1 MGILLISNKLKERHE
16 VDSLK
21 QAQTVNLSE
30 ELETREGVT
39 TIRIEPHQEFK
50 ITTGQKERAFQ
61 GPAVI
66 LVNQD

>member
-1 MGILLISNKLKERHE
+1 M
-16 VDSLK
+16 DSLK